1 MAIHW
6 AAVMLAWLAGIA
18 VQLQQ
23 RELSRAS
30 LPWVLGMVCLPLL
43 GWVWP
48 RGREWVLAGLRRVP
62 GVPAWFV
69 QGKATARARMR
80 LGLTCLLAGALGW
93 AVAQWQALER
103 LDQVWPAQALLALG
117 DLATMDG
124 GADAEATNNEG
135 RPRKRRRGAPQ
146 GPAVWLTGQVA
157 EMPGKQDWGWT
168 VKVKVQSWQVGEK
181 RWAAGDAW
189 RMDGVPAERVTPRWV
204 SVRLGPEMPEPMP
217 GELWRW
223 PVEVQ
228 AASGLSNPGG
238 FDLDLWLW
246 EQGVRAVGKVDAH
259 GASPQLL
266 RATTPWSPGMVERWR
281 TQWRQRILAGVPD
294 ERVSGMVRGLT
305 IGEQGAISRADW
317 DTLRLTGTA
326 HLAAISGL
334 HITMMGAMCG
344 GLLGWLWRRSV
355 TLMQWCPAPAVARWG
370 TLAGAVL
377 YSLLA
382 GWGVP
387 AQRTVWML
395 AVVVILRST
404 GRRWPWPLT
413 LLLAAVV
420 VTALDPWAL
429 VSVGFWL
436 SFVAVGVLMWG
447 GADTLEVPGS
457 GRIEQWRHA
466 AVELWRTQRLAT
478 VGLAPLSLV
487 FFQSV
492 SVLGLSVNLV
502 CIPWFTAVLTPLAM
516 LGLVFQGFWRPLQT
530 LMLWTLDSLH
540 TVAMW
545 PWGQWQVP
553 AVSAWAAALAV
564 LGGAW
569 LLAPLNWRCRLWAVP
584 LLLPLVWSTSLS
596 QTLPPPAEGEL
607 DVMAA
612 DVGQGSAVLLRTARH
627 SLLFDTGP
635 VSRNGDDAGRRVLA
649 GLLRAAGV
657 HGLDVLLLSHGDAD
671 HTGGA
676 ATLLKTLP
684 VQAMRSSLTAG
695 DPLRRTPDAWGHVPE
710 HSPCEAGQSWVWD
723 GVRFDIIHPFE
734 AVRTE
739 GEARRDNEMSCVLR
753 VRAHGRQVLITGD
766 IETAQEAELVA
777 REGPEGLASEVL
789 LVPHHGS
796 KTSST
801 LPFLQ
806 AVQPQVA
813 VVQVGARN
821 AYGHPHPKVMARY
834 VEQGVPTVL
843 TPRCGAWWW
852 QSAQTPAQSSGQTL
866 TLGGEKPGQCWRELG
881 RRYWSAPEV
890 VDEGAAQQ
898 VASQS

>member
-1 MAIHW
+1 MPW
-6 AAVMLAWLAGIA
+6 
-18 VQLQQ
+18 
-23 RELSRAS
+23 S
-30 LPWVLGMVCLPLL
+30 L
-43 GWVWP
+43 
-48 RGREWVLAGLRRVP
+48 
-62 GVPAWFV
+62 
-69 QGKATARARMR
+69 K
-80 LGLTCLLAGALGW
+80 CLLAACLGW
-93 AVAQWQALER
+93 SLAQWQAIER
-103 LDQVWPAQALLALG
+103 ADQVSPFRALQAMASGQGEAADGPG
-117 DLATMDG
+117 DAKAT
-124 GADAEATNNEG
+124 AA
-135 RPRKRRRGAPQ
+135 RQPSRRRSVTSGET
-146 GPAVWLTGQVA
+146 VWLTGRVS
-157 EMPGKQDWGWT
+157 EMPGKQDWGWS
-168 VKVKVQSWQVGEK
+168 VKVRVQGWQVGAR
-181 RWAAGDAW
+181 RWAAGEPW
-189 RMDGVPAERVTPRWV
+189 GLPGVPGQQTTPRWV
-204 SVRLGPEMPEPMP
+204 SIRMGSNMPEPIP
-217 GELWRW
+217 GEVWRW
-223 PVEVQ
+223 PVDVQ
-228 AASGLSNPGG
+228 AFSGQSNPGG

-246 EQGVRAVGKVDAH
+246 EQGVRAVGEVSKH
-259 GASPQLL
+259 GPPPELL
-266 RATTPWSPGMVERWR
+266 FATAPWSPGMVERWR
-281 TQWRQRILAGVPD
+281 TRWRQRILAGVPD

-317 DTLRLTGTA
+317 DALRLTGTA

-344 GLLGWLWRRSV
+344 GLLGWLWRRSIV
-355 TLMQWCPAPAVARWG
+355 LMRWCPAPTVARWG

-377 YSLLA
+377 YALLA

-395 AVVVILRST
+395 VVVVLLRST

-447 GADTLEVPGS
+447 GADPAVQPGP
-457 GRIEQWRHA
+457 GRLAQWRHA
-466 AVELWRTQRLAT
+466 AVELARTQRLAT

-487 FFQSV
+487 FFQAV
-492 SVLGLSVNLV
+492 SVLGLAVNLV

-516 LGLVFQGFWRPLQT
+516 LGLVNEVFWRPLMA

-540 TVAMW
+540 AVSLW

-553 AVSAWAAALAV
+553 TVSTWAAALAV

-569 LLAPLNWRCRLWAVP
+569 LLAPFQWRWRLWAVP

-596 QTLPPPAEGEL
+596 QTLPPPALGEL
-607 DVMAA
+607 EVMAA

-635 VSRNGDDAGRRVLA
+635 ISRSGDDAGRRVLL

-676 ATLLKTLP
+676 ATVLKLLP
-684 VQAMRSSLTAG
+684 VQALRSSLTFD
-695 DPLRRTPDAWGHVPE
+695 DPLRRTPDAWGHLPE
-710 HSPCEAGQSWVWD
+710 HMPCEAGQAWNWD
-723 GVRFDIIHPFE
+723 GVHFEVIYPYE
-734 AVRTE
+734 AVRAE
-739 GEARRDNEMSCVLR
+739 GETRRDNEMSCVLR
-753 VRAHGRQVLITGD
+753 VRAHGRQVLVTGD
-766 IETAQEAELVA
+766 IEAAQEAELVA
-777 REGPEGLASEVL
+777 RQGRESLASEVL

-806 AVQPQVA
+806 AVQPKVA

-834 VEQGVPTVL
+834 VEEGVPTVV
-843 TPRCGAWWW
+843 TPTCGAWWW
-852 QSAQTPAQSSGQTL
+852 QSARPMAQAASPHTL
-866 TLGGEKPGQCWRELG
+866 ASGQCWRLLG
-881 RRYWSAPEV
+881 RRYWSSLEV
-890 VDEGAAQQ
+890 PPD
-898 VASQS
+898 ASP